1 VSPEVWDDA
10 LPRIQAA
17 AASIALSVELPNE
30 DAGPRPMPP
39 APWLDIEVAAQGA
52 EPIEIGGK
60 IWEERGQIFLHVM
73 IPVGTGLRAGLVLRK
88 TLSEAFRAVT
98 DAPAGLVYRDG
109 QDFDPLGPGTD
120 DGVYRRLSLVVRY
133 IYQDTT

>member
-52 EPIEIGGK
+52 QPIEIGGK

-73 IPVGTGLRAGLVLRK
+73 IPVGTGLRAALVLRK
-88 TLSEAFRAVT
+88 TLSEAFRMVT
-98 DAPAGLVYRDG
+98 DAVAGLVYRDG
-109 QDFDPLGPGTD
+109 
-120 DGVYRRLSLVVRY
+120 
-133 IYQDTT
+133 